1 MRGQRD
7 CKREARCGG
16 QCWQKSAG
24 LSENMGER
32 EEVQESAL
40 GDQNILLAE
49 LGTLEKLGPLVFIF
63 QGV

>member
-1 MRGQRD
+1 
-7 CKREARCGG
+7 
-16 QCWQKSAG
+16 
-24 LSENMGER
+24 MGASIGRNQQDSVRIWEKG

>member
-1 MRGQRD
+1 MGASVGRNP
-7 CKREARCGG
+7 
-16 QCWQKSAG
+16 AG